1 MPDPSLSHIAL
12 TCDDPIAVERFYT
25 KHFGF
30 HRARVVD
37 MGQGAQIVFLRG
49 AGTVL
54 ELFRADE
61 PKPVAQATGDG
72 YHWSGVRNISFEVD
86 DVDRKIEEMG
96 SDAVVT
102 FGPLGFDNVHSR
114 LALGM
119 AARSD
124 RQHHPDHQRLYR
136 PAEPAAAAAGMIDRR
151 LGSRLTERT
160 ESGFAVMP
168 RGPWLDMVRARRAG
182 RG

>member
-1 MPDPSLSHIAL
+1 MPDPRLSHIAL
-12 TCDDPIAVERFYT
+12 TCDDPVAVERFYS

-30 HRARVVD
+30 RRARVVD

-102 FGPLGFDNVHSR
+102 FGPLGFDDIVP
-114 LALGM
+114 GW
-119 AARSD
+119 RSAWLRD
-124 RQHHPDHQRLYR
+124 PTGNIIQITKGYTDQQNPPPLP
-136 PAEPAAAAAGMIDRR
+136 PA
-151 LGSRLTERT
+151 
-160 ESGFAVMP
+160 
-168 RGPWLDMVRARRAG
+168 
-182 RG
+182 

>member
-30 HRARVVD
+30 RRARVVD

-54 ELFRADE
+54 ELFRGVR
-61 PKPVAQATGDG
+61 PNPLPPAQDDG
-72 YHWSGVRNISFEVD
+72 YPWSGVRNFSFEVD
-86 DVDRKIEEMG
+86 DVDHKIEEMG

-102 FGPLGFDNVHSR
+102 FGPLGFDDIVP
-114 LALGM
+114 GW
-119 AARSD
+119 RSVWLRD
-124 RQHHPDHQRLYR
+124 PTGNIIQITKGYTDQQNPPPLP
-136 PAEPAAAAAGMIDRR
+136 PA
-151 LGSRLTERT
+151 
-160 ESGFAVMP
+160 
-168 RGPWLDMVRARRAG
+168 
-182 RG
+182 

>member
-30 HRARVVD
+30 RRARVVD

-102 FGPLGFDNVHSR
+102 FGPLGFDNVIP
-114 LALGM
+114 GW
-119 AARSD
+119 RSVWLRD
-124 RQHHPDHQRLYR
+124 PTGNIIQITKGYTDQQNPPPLP
-136 PAEPAAAAAGMIDRR
+136 PA
-151 LGSRLTERT
+151 
-160 ESGFAVMP
+160 
-168 RGPWLDMVRARRAG
+168 
-182 RG
+182 

>member
-1 MPDPSLSHIAL
+1 MPDPCLSHIAL
-12 TCDDPIAVERFYT
+12 TCDDPIAVERYYT

-30 HRARVVD
+30 RRARVVD

-72 YHWSGVRNISFEVD
+72 YHWSGVRNVSFEVD

-102 FGPLGFDNVHSR
+102 FGPLGFDDIVP
-114 LALGM
+114 GW
-119 AARSD
+119 RS
-124 RQHHPDHQRLYR
+124 
-136 PAEPAAAAAGMIDRR
+136 A
-151 LGSRLTERT
+151 
-160 ESGFAVMP
+160 
-168 RGPWLDMVRARRAG
+168 WLRDPTG
-182 RG
+182 NIIQITKGYTDQENPPTLPPQ

>member
-30 HRARVVD
+30 RRARVVD

-102 FGPLGFDNVHSR
+102 FGPLGFDNVIP
-114 LALGM
+114 GW
-119 AARSD
+119 RSVWLRD
-124 RQHHPDHQRLYR
+124 PTGNIIQITKGYTDQQNPPPLL
-136 PAEPAAAAAGMIDRR
+136 PA
-151 LGSRLTERT
+151 
-160 ESGFAVMP
+160 
-168 RGPWLDMVRARRAG
+168 
-182 RG
+182 

>member
-12 TCDDPIAVERFYT
+12 TCDDPIAAERFYT

-30 HRARVVD
+30 RRARVVD
-37 MGQGAQIVFLRG
+37 MGRGAQIVFLRG

-102 FGPLGFDNVHSR
+102 FGPLGFDDIIP
-114 LALGM
+114 GW
-119 AARSD
+119 RSIWLRD
-124 RQHHPDHQRLYR
+124 PTGNIIQITKGYTDQQNPPPLP
-136 PAEPAAAAAGMIDRR
+136 PA
-151 LGSRLTERT
+151 
-160 ESGFAVMP
+160 
-168 RGPWLDMVRARRAG
+168 
-182 RG
+182 

>member
-12 TCDDPIAVERFYT
+12 TCDDPIAVERYYT

-30 HRARVVD
+30 RRARVVD

-72 YHWSGVRNISFEVD
+72 YHWSGVRNVSFEVD

-102 FGPLGFDNVHSR
+102 FGPLGFDDIVP
-114 LALGM
+114 GW
-119 AARSD
+119 RS
-124 RQHHPDHQRLYR
+124 
-136 PAEPAAAAAGMIDRR
+136 A
-151 LGSRLTERT
+151 
-160 ESGFAVMP
+160 
-168 RGPWLDMVRARRAG
+168 WLRDPTG
-182 RG
+182 NIIQITKGYTDQENPPPLPPQ

>member
-1 MPDPSLSHIAL
+1 MPDPSLNHISL

-30 HRARVVD
+30 RRARVVD

-102 FGPLGFDNVHSR
+102 FGPLGFDEFIP
-114 LALGM
+114 GW
-119 AARSD
+119 RS
-124 RQHHPDHQRLYR
+124 
-136 PAEPAAAAAGMIDRR
+136 
-151 LGSRLTERT
+151 
-160 ESGFAVMP
+160 V
-168 RGPWLDMVRARRAG
+168 WLRDPTG
-182 RG
+182 NIIQITKGYTDQQNPPPLPPE

>member
-1 MPDPSLSHIAL
+1 MPDPSLSHISL
-12 TCDDPIAVERFYT
+12 TCDDPIAVERYYT

-30 HRARVVD
+30 RRARVVD

-102 FGPLGFDNVHSR
+102 FGPLSFDDIIP
-114 LALGM
+114 GW
-119 AARSD
+119 RSAWLRD
-124 RQHHPDHQRLYR
+124 PTGNIIQITKGYADQQNPPPLP
-136 PAEPAAAAAGMIDRR
+136 PA
-151 LGSRLTERT
+151 
-160 ESGFAVMP
+160 
-168 RGPWLDMVRARRAG
+168 
-182 RG
+182 

>member
-1 MPDPSLSHIAL
+1 MPDPSLSHISL
-12 TCDDPIAVERFYT
+12 TCDDPIAVERYYT

-54 ELFRADE
+54 ELFSADE

-102 FGPLGFDNVHSR
+102 FGPLSFDAVIP
-114 LALGM
+114 GW
-119 AARSD
+119 RSAWLRD
-124 RQHHPDHQRLYR
+124 PTGNIIQITKGYADQQNPPPLP
-136 PAEPAAAAAGMIDRR
+136 PA
-151 LGSRLTERT
+151 
-160 ESGFAVMP
+160 
-168 RGPWLDMVRARRAG
+168 
-182 RG
+182 

>member
-1 MPDPSLSHIAL
+1 MPDPSLSHISL
-12 TCDDPIAVERFYT
+12 TCDDPIAVERYYT

-54 ELFRADE
+54 ELFSADE

-102 FGPLGFDNVHSR
+102 FGPLSFDAVIP
-114 LALGM
+114 GW
-119 AARSD
+119 RS
-124 RQHHPDHQRLYR
+124 
-136 PAEPAAAAAGMIDRR
+136 A
-151 LGSRLTERT
+151 
-160 ESGFAVMP
+160 
-168 RGPWLDMVRARRAG
+168 WLRDPTGNIIQITKGYVDQQNPPPLPPP
-182 RG
+182 